1 MPVIP
6 FLSSPKNETKKVVIN
21 RNSAKAFVQL
31 AVNVLPWAACLTLVI
46 LNLKGIYAGPHI
58 STTSLQFLAKLIK
71 LLAQASIC
79 QIAFTYLRSL
89 YIADDPVPFGALFAG
104 LQITTLSYLWSLEF
118 LGSVTSNSLHTSRKT
133 LFAGFVVFNILLTAA
148 IGPSIAVC
156 LIPKHL
162 FFSVATASVW
172 SNLTEQDLFPAQLTG
187 EHIGCLTNTS
197 LGPCSYSALSAFT
210 EVVRRR
216 DPAPLPDINHAV
228 SITADLG
235 YIGPDKGQP
244 SSPFYPAFDP
254 LQPFIPSA
262 TTPAVGSL
270 IAAGPILQ
278 FWRLGNLV
286 WEAWEAGE
294 FEISY
299 TGKQPLAVAT
309 CTPIGWPISDTT
321 ITFPDGFNN
330 SMSKIT
336 VDVSE
341 IQNYQDHSDSWRLL
355 WIDSPESLPNISL
368 NAVVFP
374 PTDRIGQPY
383 SIPFDNTGPILT
395 DLVHRNIS
403 VDGCSIMAGW
413 ATGLVKISFL
423 GEARN
428 NITSL
433 PEKRVKISKDWAISL
448 LQGWPDRGR
457 NATPLDMVLSDVF
470 YTTAYGL
477 YYGEETC
484 LASVIAQGMSHT
496 PFRSWG
502 IVGEP
507 KVVPSDSYES
517 KEPKGDVYGAGS
529 SPERKHHL
537 NFEIRPEGFAYH
549 TKGFASI
556 VSLAMLIL
564 YCAYVLIFA
573 LMITARPQTSS
584 AWDSIAEMTAL
595 GIISRSTESLRNTSG
610 GIESMETF
618 RKMVSIRSVGG
629 DHLEIVFEEDSRMM
643 DTEPFEQDREY

>member
-46 LNLKGIYAGPHI
+46 LNLKGVYAGPHI
-58 STTSLQFLAKLIK
+58 STTSLQFLAKLIE

-118 LGSVTSNSLHTSRKT
+118 LGSVTSNSFHTSRKT

-162 FFSVATASVW
+162 FFPVATVSVW
-172 SNLTEQDLFPAQLTG
+172 SNLTERYLFPAQLTG

-197 LGPCSYSALSAFT
+197 LGPCSYSALSAIT
-210 EVVRRR
+210 EVARR
-216 DPAPLPDINHAV
+216 DGPAPLPDINHGA
-228 SITADLG
+228 SITPELG
-235 YIGPDKGQP
+235 YVYPDKHQP
-244 SSPFYPAFDP
+244 SNPFYPAFDP
-254 LQPFIPSA
+254 LQPFIPTA

-270 IAAGPILQ
+270 IAAGPIL
-278 FWRLGNLV
+278 WLWKLGNLA

-299 TGKQPLAVAT
+299 TGKQPLAIAT
-309 CTPIGWPISDTT
+309 CAPISWPISDTT

-330 SMSKIT
+330 SMSNIT
-336 VDVSE
+336 IDVPE
-341 IQNYQDHSDSWRLL
+341 VQNYQDHSDSWRLL
-355 WIDSPESLPNISL
+355 WIDAPESLPNISL
-368 NAVVFP
+368 NAVIFP
-374 PTDRIGQPY
+374 PTDQIGQPY
-383 SIPFDNTGPILT
+383 SIPLDNTGTTLSGS
-395 DLVHRNIS
+395 DDRNIS

-448 LQGWPDRGR
+448 LQGWPDLGR
-457 NATPLDMVLSDVF
+457 NATPLHMVLSDVF
-470 YTTAYGL
+470 YTTANGL
-477 YYGEETC
+477 YYGEEAF

-507 KVVPSDSYES
+507 KVIPSDLY
-517 KEPKGDVYGAGS
+517 EPKGDVYGAGS
-529 SPERKHHL
+529 NPERKYHL
-537 NFEIRPEGFAYH
+537 NFEIRPEGFACH
-549 TKGFASI
+549 TKDLASI

-573 LMITARPQTSS
+573 LIITARPQTSS

-643 DTEPFEQDREY
+643 DTEPIEQDKEY